1 MRWKWALGIAAL
13 LMVTLVLTAYL
24 ILASYDYNKLKPQ
37 ISQAVRDATG
47 RELTLGGA
55 VDLAIGLSPSL
66 VVADVMFANAPWSS
80 QPQMIKAKELQVQV
94 ELLPLL
100 LGDVECDRIILVDVE
115 VLLETDASGRSNWE
129 FPTGAKPKES
139 IWPVRVLKI
148 ENVKIVRLKLT
159 FHHGER
165 DSTSR
170 FSLDS
175 LDASRKLSSS
185 DLTINLKGTANGQP
199 LALSG
204 KIGLLRNLLA
214 HKPLE
219 VDLSGQVSGSRI
231 TVAGVIG
238 DVLKL
243 DGIDLK
249 VHAFGTDLAGLGRAA
264 GTALPE
270 TDAFKMGGEVKGS
283 AEALALKGLKGNGSR
298 GSIECTINGKVDDLI
313 SLTGVDLEVKGS
325 GKDLAEL
332 SPIVDTKLPKTGV
345 FTATGRLTGSSKTLI
360 LQEAQ
365 ATVGSGGLRAAL
377 SGRIGDLVA
386 LQGIDFR
393 FNGSGKDLA
402 ELSRMVDTKLPKT
415 GAFTVAGRLTGSSKA
430 LSLQAVEGSV
440 SRDSLRLTV
449 NGKIEDLLTLSGIA
463 FKVKGSGKELAE
475 IGPLIEKKLPQFG
488 SFDVGGNLT
497 GSTKVLALD
506 GLSVIVGK
514 SDFNGSAKVEFRQ
527 RPKVTLVLESGLV
540 DFTPLIGEAK
550 KEDTKISK
558 KAGDDKRLFPDD
570 PLPFEILKK
579 VDADIVLKAKN
590 MKAREAQ
597 FDLGHLTMTLKD
609 NDLSIDQLEAIY
621 KGTKLSG
628 NVHLYFGS
636 PPHIATKFLV
646 QGFDLGGYLI
656 EIGARDKAKG
666 HIDIA
671 ADVKS
676 KGDSA
681 HELVTNLDGTI
692 GLVMG
697 RGYLT
702 NWLDLLAINLTKEV
716 IPFWGRHKKASDIKC
731 AVVDFDIKNGFATS
745 QTFVFDTEIG
755 LLTAEGDINLETE
768 QVNFLLS
775 PRPKSV
781 GLTLLNTKLRVK
793 GSIQDPKVRPDYTSL
808 VLKGSRALSALVV
821 GPLGLLAPF
830 VSLGA
835 HEKHPCDIESI
846 GKGDQSV
853 PVQKGEAIR

>member
-1 MRWKWALGIAAL
+1 MRWKWAIGITAL
-13 LMVTLVLTAYL
+13 LIVTLVVTAYL
-24 ILASYDYNKLKPQ
+24 ILANYDYNKLKPQ
-37 ISQAVRDATG
+37 IAQAVRDATG

-55 VDLAIGLSPSL
+55 VEVAVGLSPSL
-66 VVADVMFANAPWSS
+66 VVADVMFANAPWAS
-80 QPQMIKAKELQVQV
+80 QPQMIKAEELQVEV

-100 LGDVECDRIILVDVE
+100 FGDVEFERIALADVE
-115 VLLETDASGRSNWE
+115 VLLETDASGRRNWE
-129 FPTGAKPKES
+129 FSGGDTSRKS
-139 IWPVRVLKI
+139 IWSARELGIKK
-148 ENVKIVRLKLT
+148 VKIARLKLT
-159 FHHGER
+159 LHDGKSG
-165 DSTSR
+165 STSR

-185 DLTINLKGTANGQP
+185 DLTINLEGTANGQP

-219 VDLSGQVSGSRI
+219 VDLVGQVSKARI

-238 DVLKL
+238 DVLTL
-243 DGIDLK
+243 DDIDLK
-249 VHAFGTDLAGLGRAA
+249 VHASGTDLAGLGRVA
-264 GTALPE
+264 GAELPE

-283 AEALALKGLKGNGSR
+283 AKALALQDVKGNLSR

-325 GKDLAEL
+325 GKDLAEV
-332 SPIVDTKLPKTGV
+332 SPMVDKKLPQTGP
-345 FTATGRLTGSSKTLI
+345 FTVRGRLSGSGKTLT

-365 ATVGSGGLRAAL
+365 ATASSGSLRAVL

-393 FNGSGKDLA
+393 FDGSGRDLA
-402 ELSRMVDTKLPKT
+402 EVSPIVDTKLPQT
-415 GAFTVAGRLTGSSKA
+415 GPFTVTGRLTGSSKA

-449 NGKIEDLLTLSGIA
+449 SGKIEDLLALSGIA
-463 FKVKGSGKELAE
+463 LEVKGSGKELAE
-475 IGPLIEKKLPQFG
+475 IGPLIEKKLPKLG
-488 SFDVGGNLT
+488 SFDVGGDLI
-497 GSTKVLALD
+497 GSTKVLVLD

-514 SDFNGSAKVEFRQ
+514 SDFNGSARVEFRQ
-527 RPKVTLVLESGLV
+527 RPKITLVLESGLV

-550 KEDTKISK
+550 KEDKRVSNK
-558 KAGDDKRLFPDD
+558 VGDDKRLFPDD
-570 PLPFEILKK
+570 PLPFKVLKK

-597 FDLGHLTMTLKD
+597 FDLGHLTLTLKD
-609 NDLSIDQLEAIY
+609 NDLSIDKLEAVY

-628 NVHLYFGS
+628 NIHLYFGS
-636 PPHIATKFLV
+636 SPHIATKFLV
-646 QGFDLGGYLI
+646 QGFDLGSYLI
-656 EIGARDKAKG
+656 EIGARKKAKG

-671 ADVKS
+671 ANVKS
-676 KGDSA
+676 AGDSA
-681 HELVTNLDGTI
+681 HALMGNLDGTI

-697 RGYLT
+697 RGYLS
-702 NWLDLLAINLTKEV
+702 NWLDLFAINLSKEV
-716 IPFWGRHKKASDIKC
+716 IPFWGEHKEARNIIC
-731 AVVDFDIKNGFATS
+731 AAVDFDLQSGIATS
-745 QTFVFDTEIG
+745 QAFVFDTEIAV
-755 LLTAEGDINLETE
+755 LTAEGDINLKTE

-775 PRPKSV
+775 PRPKSI
-781 GLTLLNTKLRVK
+781 GLTLLNSKLRVK
-793 GSIQDPKVRPDYTSL
+793 GSIQDPKVRPDYSSL

-821 GPLGLLAPF
+821 GPVGLLAPF

-835 HEKHPCDIESI
+835 HEKHPCD
-846 GKGDQSV
+846 
-853 PVQKGEAIR
+853 VQKLGNKLH